1 MDTKSTKKR
10 IVSTVIFFL
19 FLLSSTASA
28 DSTDTV
34 RVAIPAYP
42 SSANILEPSGGG
54 SILFGPLLHQSV
66 LRLHLKTGQYVNSLA
81 ESVTIMPNKKDIRIK
96 LRKGP
101 KFTTG
106 DPVTAHDA
114 KFTHDQILD
123 PSNAN
128 IFASFAQEIE
138 DYEVIDDY
146 TYIVHFYEPYGPW
159 RQLLLHGVCSKNYFE
174 KVGKEK
180 FGEAPVGSG
189 PFRLAKTQKGEKYV
203 LEAIEN
209 HSDSKIGY
217 KTLELV
223 AVPDEMTRL
232 AMLETGELDLV
243 YNILP
248 HQLQRI
254 QKNPRIKIKKTDQY
268 PSLIGVTGNIVQF
281 PIMEDKKLR
290 MAMQMGVN
298 RDEIVQQVLMGEGYP
313 LYQDASKIEM
323 GYDPSFKIEFNPVK
337 ARELVKASSYEPGTP
352 LIMSYDQIV
361 PMAEVVAQIFQ
372 RYMKD
377 IGITIELQ
385 RLEPVVR
392 ATYSRTRDKRLGHLS
407 LYSFAPG
414 VDPYYRLM
422 LTIVSDGPYSPFP
435 NRQNQDQLDALCNAQ
450 AREPDEE
457 KRLAI
462 LKKIQSLISQDP
474 ASVKLF
480 GIYMIYA
487 MRDHIDYTWVP
498 RAAGPAGLYDIKI
511 VKPGK
516 TAS

>member
-1 MDTKSTKKR
+1 MDSKTAKKR
-10 IVSTVIFFL
+10 ILSVVVFFIS
-19 FLLSSTASA
+19 LLPLNSSA
-28 DSTDTV
+28 DPADTV
-34 RVAIPAYP
+34 RVAFPSFP
-42 SSANILEPSGGG
+42 SSANILEPTGG
-54 SILFGPLLHQSV
+54 SIIFVPLLHQSV
-66 LRLHLKTGQYVNSLA
+66 LGLHPKTGQYVNDLA
-81 ESVTIMPNKKDIRIK
+81 ESVTIMPSKKDIMIK

-106 DPVTAHDA
+106 DPVTAYDT
-114 KFTHDQILD
+114 KFTHDQVLD

-159 RQLLLHGVCSKNYFE
+159 RQLLLHGVCSKNYYD

-180 FGEAPVGSG
+180 FRENPVGSG
-189 PFRLAKTQKGEKYV
+189 PFRFVKSYKGEKYV
-203 LEAIEN
+203 LEAVEN
-209 HSDSKIGY
+209 HHDKKIAY
-217 KTLELV
+217 KTLELIS
-223 AVPDEMTRL
+223 VPDEMTRL
-232 AMLETGELDLV
+232 AMLETNELDLV

-248 HQLQRI
+248 HQLERI
-254 QKNPRIKIKKTDQY
+254 KKNPRIKIKKTDQY
-268 PSLIGVTGNIVQF
+268 PSLIGITGNMRQF

-298 RDEIVQQVLMGEGYP
+298 RQEIVDQVLMGEGYP

-323 GYDPSFKIEFNPVK
+323 GYNPNFKIEFNPVK
-337 ARELVKASSYEPGTP
+337 ARDLVKASNYETGTP
-352 LIMSYDQIV
+352 LIMSYNNMV

-372 RYMKD
+372 QYMKN
-377 IGITIELQ
+377 IGVTIKLQ
-385 RLEPVVR
+385 RLEPIVS
-392 ATYSRTRDKRLGHLS
+392 ATYSRNKDKRLGHMN

-414 VDPYYRLM
+414 VDPYFRLM

-435 NRQNQDQLDALCNAQ
+435 NRQNQDQLDKLCYAQ
-450 AREPDEE
+450 AREPDNE

-462 LKKIQSLISQDP
+462 LKNIQTLISQDP

-498 RAAGPAGLYDIKI
+498 RASVPAALYDIKI
-511 VKPGK
+511 VKPDK
-516 TAS
+516 TEG